1 MSNKWGLPAMTFSWN
16 LQFLEIRINKIWSLI
31 FYKVYNQTWSLWF
44 ERNGLIVRILIGP
57 NLEGEGGDG
66 RMIPTRTMTSQT
78 MNHFFDD
85 LIGTDD
91 HEDF

>member
-1 MSNKWGLPAMTFSWN
+1 MTFSWN

-78 MNHFFDD
+78 MTHRSDS
-85 LIGTDD
+85 LIGIDNYDD
-91 HEDF
+91 F